1 MKRISRSSFLGLFAV
16 GAIALGVTEA
26 SAQVL
31 TPSRVGG
38 VLATR
43 GDGTIVMAA
52 RSPDGALRFAQRIGF
67 GGVGWA
73 QWDAWYDLGGVLV
86 STPVTLINSNSK
98 LLIVGRGTDNR
109 LYTRQET
116 APGSKTF
123 DAWYQIPSASTFVGK
138 PALIRRGDGLLAIY
152 ATDASGSVWETT
164 QLTSGGTWGAWQAL
178 GTPPGATLRDSPVLA
193 VMNNG
198 AFALFS
204 TGTNHKLYTRV
215 QSGPLGAWGS
225 WTDLGGA
232 VLAGDRVTAAANSNG
247 RVSVI
252 MNNPAA
258 TVSFRTQTAVNAN
271 SWSPWANLLG
281 GAHGNS
287 LPAVA
292 HHHDGRLAVF
302 FHTSSGAG
310 PARMDWQSQTAP
322 SSTTWGNWFDFQPG
336 ATSAPAAIRDIH
348 GKMHVVVLGSGGNAY
363 ERVQTAANSATWTDW
378 SSGYF
383 GGPLAPF

>member
-1 MKRISRSSFLGLFAV
+1 MKRISRSTFMRVLAAGAV
-16 GAIALGVTEA
+16 ALSVTDA

-52 RSPDGALRFAQRIGF
+52 RSPEGALRFAQRVGF
-67 GGVGWA
+67 AGVGWA
-73 QWDAWYDLGGVLV
+73 QWDAWYDLGGFLA

-98 LLIVGRGTDNR
+98 LLIAGRGGDNR

-116 APGSKTF
+116 APGTKAF
-123 DAWYQIPSASTFVGK
+123 DPWLQIPSASTFVGK
-138 PALIRRGDGLLAIY
+138 PALVRRGDGLLSIY
-152 ATDASGSVWETT
+152 ATDTSGAAWEAT
-164 QLTSGGTWGAWQAL
+164 QLTSGGSWGAWQAL
-178 GTPPGATLRDSPVLA
+178 GTPSGVTLRDSPVVT

-198 AFALFS
+198 GFVLFS
-204 TGTNHKLYTRV
+204 TGTNNKLYTRV
-215 QSGPLGAWGS
+215 QVAPLGAWGS
-225 WTDLGGA
+225 WTSLEGA
-232 VLAGDRVTAAANSNG
+232 ILPGDRVSAAANSNG

-271 SWSPWANLLG
+271 SWTPWANLIG

-292 HHHDGRLAVF
+292 HHNDGRLAVF
-302 FHTSSGAG
+302 FHANSGGSSMA
-310 PARMDWQSQTAP
+310 WQSQTGP
-322 SSTTWGNWFDFQPG
+322 SSTTWGNWFDFQP
-336 ATSAPAAIRDIH
+336 AVTSAPAALRDIH
-348 GKMHVVVLGSGGNAY
+348 GKMHVVVLGNGGLVY
-363 ERVQTAANSATWTDW
+363 ERVQTAANSSTWTEW